1 LRNAIEEMA
10 SIVTTRSSPFG
21 RSRSKTGVERRFK
34 QTDGALPLHFCHK
47 SFICAPDVSPPDT
60 ATAVAEPAASAP
72 PLPWRLADIDF
83 SRLEHEKAR
92 DDETLFFLLATSALV
107 EAATYHYASNLIEY
121 YAGDA
126 ELASWLRAQWQPEEL
141 QHGRAL
147 RAYVEAVWPEF
158 SWERAFGGFYPEY
171 SAACTQEEL
180 EASRALEMAARCV
193 VETGTSTLYQ
203 TLNTYATE
211 PVLREIT
218 AKLKADEV
226 RHYSYFYDAYR
237 RYCAANGRPSRWRV
251 ARALLRRVLEAFAD
265 DGDIAFRHAWNGR
278 YPDRPST
285 PEDYRRFQKAMRER
299 ITPNLPVTMSTKM
312 LLKPLALP
320 PWLNGWAV
328 SLVGGV
334 LRLAAG
340 RPRESART

>member
-1 LRNAIEEMA
+1 VGHGQRRQLYAFLGRLRAAAKLLSQE
-10 SIVTTRSSPFG
+10 
-21 RSRSKTGVERRFK
+21 
-34 QTDGALPLHFCHK
+34 LH
-47 SFICAPDVSPPDT
+47 IANNVS
-60 ATAVAEPAASAP
+60 AVHPTVAAP
-72 PLPWRLADIDF
+72 PGAATQALPWRLADIDF
-83 SRLEHEKAR
+83 SCLEHEKVR

-107 EAATYHYASNLIEY
+107 EAATHHYASNLIEY

-126 ELASWLRAQWQPEEL
+126 ELARWLRVHWQPEEL
-141 QHGRAL
+141 QHGESL

-171 SAACTQEEL
+171 AAACTQEEL
-180 EASRALEMAARCV
+180 EPSRALEMAARCV

-211 PVLREIT
+211 PVLKQIT
-218 AKLKADEV
+218 AHLKSDEV

-251 ARALLRRVLEAFAD
+251 ARALLRRVLEAFDD

-278 YPDRPST
+278 YPERPCT
-285 PEDYRRFQKAMRER
+285 AADYKAFQHNMRAR

-320 PWLNGWAV
+320 PRLNGWAV
-328 SLVGGV
+328 SLVSGV
-334 LRLAAG
+334 VRLAAG
-340 RPRESART
+340 RPAS

>member
-1 LRNAIEEMA
+1 MQMSSTAELA
-10 SIVTTRSSPFG
+10 SP
-21 RSRSKTGVERRFK
+21 
-34 QTDGALPLHFCHK
+34 A
-47 SFICAPDVSPPDT
+47 AT
-60 ATAVAEPAASAP
+60 ATSIESVPAPA
-72 PLPWRLADIDF
+72 LPWRLADIDF
-83 SRLEHEKAR
+83 SRLEHEKVR
-92 DDETLFFLLATSALV
+92 DDDALFFLLATSALV
-107 EAATYHYASNLIEY
+107 EAATHHYASNLIEY

-126 ELASWLRAQWQPEEL
+126 ELASWLRVHWQPEEL
-141 QHGRAL
+141 QHGASL

-171 SAACTQEEL
+171 AAACTQEEL
-180 EASRALEMAARCV
+180 EPSRALEMAARCV

-211 PVLREIT
+211 PVLKEIT
-218 AKLKADEV
+218 AHLKSDEV

-251 ARALLRRVLEAFAD
+251 ARALLRRVLEAFDD

-278 YPDRPST
+278 YPDRPCT
-285 PEDYRRFQKAMRER
+285 KADYKAFQSAMRAR

-320 PWLNGWAV
+320 PRLNGWAV
-328 SLVGGV
+328 SLVSGV
-334 LRLAAG
+334 VRLAAG
-340 RPRESART
+340 RPAH

>member
-1 LRNAIEEMA
+1 
-10 SIVTTRSSPFG
+10 
-21 RSRSKTGVERRFK
+21 
-34 QTDGALPLHFCHK
+34 
-47 SFICAPDVSPPDT
+47 
-60 ATAVAEPAASAP
+60 
-72 PLPWRLADIDF
+72 
-83 SRLEHEKAR
+83 
-92 DDETLFFLLATSALV
+92 LFFLLATSALV
-107 EAATYHYASNLIEY
+107 EAATHHYASNLIDY

-126 ELASWLRAQWQPEEL
+126 ELATWLRAQWQPEEL
-141 QHGRAL
+141 QHGEAL

-171 SAACTQEEL
+171 AAACTQEEL
-180 EASRALEMAARCV
+180 EPSRALEMAARCV

-218 AKLKADEV
+218 ARLKSDEV

-237 RYCAANGRPSRWRV
+237 RYCAENGRPPRWRV
-251 ARALLRRVLEAFAD
+251 ARALLRRVLEAFSD

-278 YPDRPST
+278 YPDRPGT
-285 PEDYRRFQKAMRER
+285 PEDYKAFQKTMRER
-299 ITPNLPVTMSTKM
+299 ITPCLPVTMSTKM

-320 PWLNGWAV
+320 PRLNGWAV

-334 LRLAAG
+334 VRFAAG
-340 RPRESART
+340 RPAR

>member
-1 LRNAIEEMA
+1 VLAADIA
-10 SIVTTRSSPFG
+10 
-21 RSRSKTGVERRFK
+21 
-34 QTDGALPLHFCHK
+34 QT
-47 SFICAPDVSPPDT
+47 APV
-60 ATAVAEPAASAP
+60 AP
-72 PLPWRLADIDF
+72 PVAPALPWRLQDIDF
-83 SRLEHEKAR
+83 SRLER
-92 DDETLFFLLATSALV
+92 DKVRGDDALFFLLATSALV
-107 EAATYHYASNLIEY
+107 EAATHHYASNLIDY

-126 ELASWLRAQWQPEEL
+126 ELATWLRAQWQPEEL
-141 QHGRAL
+141 QHGEAL

-171 SAACTQEEL
+171 AAACTQEEL
-180 EASRALEMAARCV
+180 EPSRALEMAARCV

-218 AKLKADEV
+218 ARLKSDEV

-237 RYCAANGRPSRWRV
+237 RYCAENGRPPRWRV
-251 ARALLRRVLEAFAD
+251 ARALLRRVLEAFSD

-278 YPDRPST
+278 YPDRPGT
-285 PEDYRRFQKAMRER
+285 PEDYKAFQKTMRER
-299 ITPNLPVTMSTKM
+299 ITPCLPVTMSTKM

-320 PWLNGWAV
+320 PRLNGWAV

-334 LRLAAG
+334 VRFAAG
-340 RPRESART
+340 RPAR

>member
-1 LRNAIEEMA
+1 VSTTHPTVSA
-10 SIVTTRSSPFG
+10 SE
-21 RSRSKTGVERRFK
+21 TG
-34 QTDGALPLHFCHK
+34 T
-47 SFICAPDVSPPDT
+47 
-60 ATAVAEPAASAP
+60 VAQA
-72 PLPWRLADIDF
+72 LPWRLAEIDF
-83 SRLEHEKAR
+83 SRLEHGKVR
-92 DDETLFFLLATSALV
+92 GDETLFFLLATSALV
-107 EAATYHYASNLIEY
+107 EAATTHYASNLIEY

-126 ELASWLRAQWQPEEL
+126 QLATWLRAQWQPEEL
-141 QHGRAL
+141 QHGAAL

-171 SAACTQEEL
+171 AAACTQEEL
-180 EASRALEMAARCV
+180 EPSRALEMAARCV

-218 AKLKADEV
+218 AKLKSDEV

-237 RYCAANGRPSRWRV
+237 NYCAENGRPSRWKV
-251 ARALLRRVLEAFAD
+251 ARALLRRVLEAFND

-278 YPDRPST
+278 YPDRPCT
-285 PEDYRRFQKAMRER
+285 AADYKRFQTAMRAR

-320 PWLNGWAV
+320 PRLNGWAV
-328 SLVGGV
+328 ALVSGV
-334 LRLAAG
+334 VRFAAG
-340 RPRESART
+340 RPAH